1 MIVYVVRESIHIC
14 RMWRNFAP
22 TCFINLVK
30 HTCKWDNFY
39 AILVFFLI
47 LVSHLSGQLQVVQYL
62 HRGTDYWTSS
72 DAIAL
77 TSVINKIHAYG
88 VGLVLPTI
96 I

>member
-1 MIVYVVRESIHIC
+1 M
-14 RMWRNFAP
+14 
-22 TCFINLVK
+22 
-30 HTCKWDNFY
+30 
-39 AILVFFLI
+39 LVFFLLI

-77 TSVINKIHAYG
+77 TSIINKIHTDG